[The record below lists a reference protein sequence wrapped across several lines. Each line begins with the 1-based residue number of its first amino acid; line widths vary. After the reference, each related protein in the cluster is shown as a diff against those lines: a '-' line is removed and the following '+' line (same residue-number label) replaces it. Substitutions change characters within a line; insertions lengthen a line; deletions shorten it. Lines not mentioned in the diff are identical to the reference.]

1 MLRGIYTSASGM
13 IVQMDKEDVLSN
25 NLANV
30 DTTGFKKDQT
40 IIKEFPGFEI
50 FRKDDERVISSN
62 GDIESKLTPIGKLG
76 TGAVV

>member
-50 FRKDDERVISSN
+50 FTLSN
-62 GDIESKLTPIGKLG
+62 KGYTCPPYKQK
-76 TGAVV
+76 